1 MTSPEISIIIPV
13 YNSEKYLRACL
24 DSVLDQ
30 TFTDF
35 ELILVDDGSP
45 DRCGGICDEYADKDE
60 RVRVC
65 HIENSGSSAARNYG
79 IDRARGKYLGF
90 IDSDDYIDK
99 DMYRVLYDNLK
110 KEDADLSMCGLYDV
124 YGGEIINKVDKPIY
138 RTMDAEETIL
148 TVMEAKLTSVTPVN
162 KLYKKELFE
171 GIRYPVGEDS
181 GEDASIIVELLL
193 RCKKT
198 VMTTEQKYYYIHR
211 EGSITTRDFKP
222 SDKSV
227 IHAYKKNYNLIK
239 EHVPSLIPVAR
250 MRICWAYFFVLDKL
264 LTSGNRREY
273 REEEKELVD
282 YLRDHMRFILQDKR
296 FNRSRKIAMLMLRIN
311 TELYRQCVLW
321 QKKHRQLA

>member
-1 MTSPEISIIIPV
+1 MSTLSPEISIIIPV
-13 YNSEKYLRACL
+13 YNSEKYLNACL
-24 DSVLDQ
+24 DSVLAQ
-30 TFTDF
+30 TFKDF

-45 DRCGGICDEYADKDE
+45 DGCGRICDEYADKDD

-90 IDSDDYIDK
+90 IDSDDRIDE
-99 DMYRVLYDNLK
+99 DMYEILYNNLI
-110 KEDADLSMCGLYDV
+110 KEDADISMCGLFDE
-124 YGGEIINKVDKPIY
+124 YGDEIVKVFDKPVY
-138 RTMDAEETIL
+138 KVMDSEESIL

-198 VMTTEQKYYYIHR
+198 VLTTEQKYHYIHR
-211 EGSITTRDFKP
+211 EGSITTREFNP

-227 IHAYKKNYNLIK
+227 IRAYIKNYKLIK
-239 EHVPSLIPVAR
+239 ENIPSQRGI
-250 MRICWAYFFVLDKL
+250 
-264 LTSGNRREY
+264 
-273 REEEKELVD
+273 
-282 YLRDHMRFILQDKR
+282 LRC
-296 FNRSRKIAMLMLRIN
+296 RSRPLTL
-311 TELYRQCVLW
+311 
-321 QKKHRQLA
+321 

>member
-124 YGGEIINKVDKPIY
+124 YGGEIINMVEKPIY

-211 EGSITTRDFKP
+211 EGSITTRDFKL

-227 IHAYKKNYNLIK
+227 IRAYKKNYNLIK

-311 TELYRQCVLW
+311 TDLYRQCVLW